1 MVLGLCLVICVIGLL
16 IYVMSNNPANGKL
29 AEIGRIMFA
38 FGLLA
43 LLFNGDKVVAIFGQ
57 H

>member
-1 MVLGLCLVICVIGLL
+1 MVLGLCLVICLVGLL

-43 LLFNGDKVVAIFGQ
+43 LLLNGDKVVAIFGQ